1 MDMSSPVRVLVVDD
15 FKPWLSAVNAVFA
28 NEVGVQIVGT
38 AVDGPEAIAR
48 AEVLRPDLILM
59 DISLPFMS
67 GIEAA
72 WQIIDLVPDIK
83 IIFLTE
89 RTEPELVQ
97 AAFAVGG
104 RGYVLK
110 SSARCELLSAIKAVV
125 EGKRYIA
132 RDLGGYDITNN
143 MDT

>member
-1 MDMSSPVRVLVVDD
+1 MNKTSPVRVLVVDD

-28 NEVGVQIVGT
+28 NEVGIQIVGT

-48 AEVLRPDLILM
+48 ADVLRPDLVLM
-59 DISLPFMS
+59 DIGLPSMS

-72 WQIIDLVPDIK
+72 WQIIDLVPDTK
-83 IIFLTE
+83 IVFVTQ

-110 SSARCELLSAIKAVV
+110 SGARSELLLAIKAVA
-125 EGKRYIA
+125 EGKRYIS
-132 RDLGGYDITNN
+132 RDLSGYDITEN
-143 MDT
+143 MYA